1 MFLVLNTTLT
11 KLYNFSIN
19 VTVYQKIEQNDETF
33 ERYAHGFFN
42 CCNSV

>member
-19 VTVYQKIEQNDETF
+19 VTVYQKIEQNDETI
-33 ERYAHGFFN
+33 
-42 CCNSV
+42 